1 MQWIEDNSRDA
12 KMLNRID
19 LSPLDTAMADG
30 DEQLA
35 KRVRRHNRSLAQ
47 LAERFGKLAGDRE
60 MVADADQW
68 FDRNS
73 KAVLAERRSVLA
85 ETWDSLV
92 TLRTLLEDRQ
102 DVLRQLEAYVSGQ
115 IGTLREQYDNAL
127 DNARKMLRRR
137 HRRYLKAEPVCG
149 PPYVESLAKD
159 DEAVVELHQRLA
171 GLRKILEA
179 LASILYRAKQNSP
192 LTFRQRE
199 VYEQL
204 E

>member
-19 LSPLDTAMADG
+19 LSPLDTAMAYG

-35 KRVRRHNRSLAQ
+35 KRVRRHNRSIAQ

-92 TLRTLLEDRQ
+92 TLRTLLKDRQ
-102 DVLRQLEAYVSGQ
+102 DVLRELEAYVSGQ
-115 IGTLREQYDNAL
+115 IGTLREQYDHAL

-137 HRRYLKAEPVCG
+137 HRLYLKAEPVCG

-171 GLRKILEA
+171 GLKQILEA
-179 LASILYRAKQNSP
+179 IASILYRAKQNSP